1 MIDTQNINKS
11 KEKPGKRTLAREQ
24 CFSVMFEMTFTEDSV
39 EDILDNAVESRML
52 VPLEYAEQ
60 LLTKY
65 SENKDYID
73 GLISENIKGWS
84 MSRVSRTAR
93 SVLRT
98 AVCEM
103 EYTSTPVSVVINEA
117 VEITKK
123 YGTEKEASFVNGI
136 LGTIAKK
143 KNAENQTDE

>member
-1 MIDTQNINKS
+1 MTDTPNINKL
-11 KEKPGKRTLAREQ
+11 KEKPSKRTLAREQ

-52 VPLEYAEQ
+52 VPQEYAEQ

-65 SENKDYID
+65 SENKVYID

-103 EYTSTPVSVVINEA
+103 EYTSTPVSVIINEA

-143 KNAENQTDE
+143 KNEEKQADE